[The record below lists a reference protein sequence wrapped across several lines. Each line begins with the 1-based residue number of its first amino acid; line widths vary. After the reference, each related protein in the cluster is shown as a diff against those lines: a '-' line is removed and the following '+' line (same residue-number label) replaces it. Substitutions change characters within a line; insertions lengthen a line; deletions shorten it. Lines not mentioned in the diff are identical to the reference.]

1 MATVTM
7 KELLEAGVHFG
18 HLTRKWNPKMKKYI
32 FGQRNGIHIID
43 LQHTLREF
51 KKASEF
57 VTEVAAKGGKVLF
70 VGTKRQAQE
79 AIREAAEKIGMPS
92 VTQRWLGGTLTNW
105 RTIMTRVQRLKELSR
120 LDTDPKFENLTKKER
135 LLLSKEK
142 EKLDTMLL
150 GITDMNRLPAALFV
164 VDIKRERNCILEA
177 QKLGIPVVA
186 MVDTNC
192 DPDDADYPIPGNDDA
207 VRAIQ
212 LFAGKIAEALEEGRS
227 AYQEHAQSEASD
239 EAMSDKIGRDT
250 GAIVDEDRK
259 KTAARAPRRREG
271 GPGDKAKPGARR
283 PAGAGTGR
291 PPARKPAAKP
301 AVAPKATEDQPAEAP
316 KTKEE

>member
-18 HLTRKWNPKMKKYI
+18 HLTRKWNPKMKRYI

-51 KKASEF
+51 KKASDF
-57 VTEVAAKGGKVLF
+57 VTETAAKGGKILF
-70 VGTKRQAQE
+70 VGTKRQAQD
-79 AIREAAEKIGMPS
+79 AIREASTKVGMPS
-92 VTQRWLGGTLTNW
+92 VTERWLGGTLTNFK
-105 RTIMTRVQRLKELSR
+105 TIMTRVQRLKELSR

-135 LLLSKEK
+135 LLLSKEY
-142 EKLDTMLL
+142 EKLNTMLS
-150 GITDMNRLPAALFV
+150 GITEMTRLPAALFV
-164 VDIKRERNCILEA
+164 VDLKREKNCILEA
-177 QKLGIPVVA
+177 KKLGIPVVA

-192 DPDDADYPIPGNDDA
+192 DPDEADYPIPGNDDA

-212 LFAGKIAEALEEGRS
+212 LFAGKIAEGLEEGRT
-227 AYQEHAQSEASD
+227 AYLEHAQSAANE

-250 GAIVDEDRK
+250 GAITDDPSGDK
-259 KTAARAPRRREG
+259 KAARPPRRREG
-271 GPGDKAKPGARR
+271 APGDKPKPGAR
-283 PAGAGTGR
+283 R

-301 AVAPKATEDQPAEAP
+301 AVETK
-316 KTKEE
+316 KEE

>member
-51 KKASEF
+51 RKASEF
-57 VTEVAAKGGKVLF
+57 VTEIAAKGGKVLF
-70 VGTKRQAQE
+70 VGTKRQAQD
-79 AIREAAEKIGMPS
+79 AIREISEKIGMPS
-92 VTQRWLGGTLTNW
+92 VTQRWLGGTLTNF

-120 LDTDPKFENLTKKER
+120 LDTDPKFEALTKKER

-142 EKLDTMLL
+142 AKLEIMLT
-150 GITDMNRLPAALFV
+150 GITEMNRLPAALFV
-164 VDIKRERNCILEA
+164 IDLKREKNCILEA
-177 QKLGIPVVA
+177 KKLGIPIVA

-192 DPDDADYPIPGNDDA
+192 DPDDCDFAIPGNDDA

-212 LFAGKIAEALEEGRS
+212 LFAGKIAEAIEEGRAS
-227 AYQEHAQSEASD
+227 YQEHAQNAAAD
-239 EAMSDKIGRDT
+239 EAMADKIGRDT
-250 GAIVDEDRK
+250 GAISDEAGEK
-259 KTAARAPRRREG
+259 KPSRAPRRA
-271 GPGDKAKPGARR
+271 PGDKPKPGARK
-283 PAGAGTGR
+283 PA
-291 PPARKPAAKP
+291 PRKPAAKP
-301 AVAPKATEDQPAEAP
+301 AVEPQ
-316 KTKEE
+316 KE

>member
-1 MATVTM
+1 LATVTM

-57 VTEVAAKGGKVLF
+57 VTETAARGGKILF
-70 VGTKRQAQE
+70 VGTKRQAQD

-92 VTQRWLGGTLTNW
+92 VTQRWLGGTLTNFK
-105 RTIMTRVQRLKELSR
+105 TIMTRVQRLKDLSR

-142 EKLDTMLL
+142 AKLETMLL
-150 GITDMNRLPAALFV
+150 GITEMNRLPAALFV
-164 VDIKRERNCILEA
+164 IDLKREKNCILEA
-177 QKLGIPVVA
+177 KKLGIPVVA

-212 LFAGKIAEALEEGRS
+212 LFSGKIAEALEEGRAS
-227 AYQEHAQSEASD
+227 YQEHAQSAAND
-239 EAMSDKIGRDT
+239 DAMADKIGRDT
-250 GAIVDEDRK
+250 GAISDEDPK
-259 KTAARAPRRREG
+259 KAAAKAPRRREG

-283 PAGAGTGR
+283 PAGTGTGR
-291 PPARKPAAKP
+291 PPVRKPAAKP
-301 AVAPKATEDQPAEAP
+301 AAAP